1 MESWCEANKSCG
13 AMPLGEDGVV
23 IGAATASSTSRGGRC
38 VRQEY
43 MVMDAGAAMASVQAR
58 CAAPRLCRQVAAGE
72 PREDWRIKIRRENVR
87 FNLDSCICIFSLLL
101 LCMLHRLESS

>member
-1 MESWCEANKSCG
+1 M
-13 AMPLGEDGVV
+13 
-23 IGAATASSTSRGGRC
+23 T

-87 FNLDSCICIFSLLL
+87 INLDYVSALYFHLASSLV
-101 LCMLHRLESS
+101 